1 MFILNMEA
9 SNISSNSSEI
19 PPTPPPTISMD
30 SKSKSDNKEEDE
42 EIFPGTPEGTPPQVQ
57 IDRYQQQQKD
67 NNEGDNEGDDDE
79 INKTLPV
86 ENFEP
91 TTPTDSPPVAKFEPT
106 TPTDS
111 PPVAKIQ
118 PTTPPTDSPK
128 NDWKPIVE
136 DIDPNTGE
144 IISRPRFNGPN
155 ESNIQYV
162 YTNID
167 EDKQKKIS
175 KLDKSTQVNILKKL
189 STIIDKDGIKELEN
203 VDLDRLI
210 DTEIEIKNKISDAS
224 INKIKQ
230 NLEKK
235 QKKNKMLDLYSDTLE
250 TVKINLKFSE
260 INKNIQKIIENKLK
274 KKYEN
279 KCNVNGFVKNNS
291 LKVINFSSGSLRGSN
306 IEFTIVIQYKVC
318 YPVEG
323 TCVQCKVKNITKA
336 GIRAEIEEFNQQ
348 TPLVIF
354 IARDHHN
361 TNDDFINIKE
371 KELIDVK
378 IIGKRFELNDN
389 YISVIAELN
398 STEIN

>member
-1 MFILNMEA
+1 M
-9 SNISSNSSEI
+9 
-19 PPTPPPTISMD
+19 
-30 SKSKSDNKEEDE
+30 
-42 EIFPGTPEGTPPQVQ
+42 
-57 IDRYQQQQKD
+57 
-67 NNEGDNEGDDDE
+67 
-79 INKTLPV
+79 
-86 ENFEP
+86 
-91 TTPTDSPPVAKFEPT
+91 
-106 TPTDS
+106 
-111 PPVAKIQ
+111 
-118 PTTPPTDSPK
+118 
-128 NDWKPIVE
+128 
-136 DIDPNTGE
+136 
-144 IISRPRFNGPN
+144 
-155 ESNIQYV
+155 
-162 YTNID
+162 
-167 EDKQKKIS
+167 
-175 KLDKSTQVNILKKL
+175 
-189 STIIDKDGIKELEN
+189 
-203 VDLDRLI
+203 DLDRLI

-230 NLEKK
+230 NLEKTEK
-235 QKKNKMLDLYSDTLE
+235 IKMLDLYSDTLE

-260 INKNIQKIIENKLK
+260 INKNIQKIIENKLVQ
-274 KKYEN
+274 KYEN

-336 GIRAEIEEFNQQ
+336 GIRVEIEFNQQ